1 MNLLGVYT
9 FQDHGV
15 VRASLARSCRNLETC
30 RCVGGRTSSKH
41 TLTSSSGNFVIDRT
55 IRFQAWASC
64 LPEHL
69 QFNDRNFVLNVKK
82 LGSVIPTTAS
92 CGFCFA
98 LMHSIA
104 ESSQFYLQSIAA
116 IAGDISH
123 SITATRQSQAVDN
136 MTVVIDTIGD
146 IGRQSPEGTHCRL
159 LIIELAANPSY
170 FFGMNSFRDT

>member
-1 MNLLGVYT
+1 MALFGQANHDRVQTSKRAAALEAELRVSPAPS
-9 FQDHGV
+9 V
-15 VRASLARSCRNLETC
+15 VLP
-30 RCVGGRTSSKH
+30 K
-41 TLTSSSGNFVIDRT
+41 LTSF
-55 IRFQAWASC
+55 FQQAWASC

-82 LGSVIPTTAS
+82 LGSTIPTTAA

-98 LMHSIA
+98 LMHSTA

-146 IGRQSPEGTHCRL
+146 VGRQSPEGTCIDWGIHGR
-159 LIIELAANPSY
+159 S
-170 FFGMNSFRDT
+170 